1 MPARDALHE
10 PAPALDGDRSL
21 ADATNATVG

>member
-1 MPARDALHE
+1 MHARDALDE
-10 PAPALDGDRSL
+10 PPPALDGDRSL